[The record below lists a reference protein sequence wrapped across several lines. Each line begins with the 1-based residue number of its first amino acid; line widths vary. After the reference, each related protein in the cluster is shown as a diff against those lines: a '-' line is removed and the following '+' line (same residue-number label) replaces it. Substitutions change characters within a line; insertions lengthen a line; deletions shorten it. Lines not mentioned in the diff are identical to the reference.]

1 MYLNRCLGGQMRRGH
16 IGSIVRETSLVEYFT
31 RRLHEAARRSVPPPG
46 DDLIWYVGNMLE
58 RFSASDRLFA
68 FEGGRLDLRPLA
80 LLYQDAVAVEGH
92 HERCLLLQQLGDSAL
107 FLGAMFPRYFSHRGL
122 QRDYLVGMGGSSYD
136 FLGANARHNTHIF
149 AELGQRFAQVL
160 ALIAEACSRTV
171 HAEGEERDVL
181 ALYDR
186 WLATRDPVVGAQL
199 TAMGIEL
206 SGNDV
211 VH

>member
-1 MYLNRCLGGQMRRGH
+1 MRGGH

-31 RRLHEAARRSVPPPG
+31 RRLSEAASRTVPPPG
-46 DDLIWYVGNMLE
+46 DDLICYVGNMLE

-92 HERCLLLQQLGDSAL
+92 HERCQLLQQLGDSAL

-122 QRDYLVGMGGSSYD
+122 HRDYLVGMGGSSYD
-136 FLGANARHNTHIF
+136 FLGANARHNRHIF
-149 AELGQRFAQVL
+149 AELGQRFGQVL
-160 ALIAEACSRTV
+160 VLIAEACSRTARG
-171 HAEGEERDVL
+171 AEQDVL

-186 WLATRDPVVGAQL
+186 WLATGEPAVGAQL
-199 TAMGIEL
+199 AALGVKL
-206 SGNDV
+206 PDNDV
-211 VH
+211 LH